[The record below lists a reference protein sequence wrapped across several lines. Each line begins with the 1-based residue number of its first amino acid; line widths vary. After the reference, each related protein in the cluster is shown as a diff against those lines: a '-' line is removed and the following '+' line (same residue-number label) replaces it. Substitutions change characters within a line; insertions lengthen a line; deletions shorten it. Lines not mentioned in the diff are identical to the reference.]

1 MSAKHGFDPSA
12 QFKFKIL
19 QYIRLCFNFTTMCE
33 MDIKRVGRKGGGGE
47 GLMCDSIPAA
57 SIPLGKPPHI
67 LRAFEKMFKFVGLLW
82 SISVLHLLQKDSA

>member
-12 QFKFKIL
+12 QFVCVL
-19 QYIRLCFNFTTMCE
+19 TMCE

-47 GLMCDSIPAA
+47 GLTCDSIPAA
-57 SIPLGKPPHI
+57 SIPLGKPPDI
-67 LRAFEKMFKFVGLLW
+67 PRAFEKMFKCPALQAIFVGLLW